1 MALFGKRRGRPGG
14 GGGSGY
20 QDTYP
25 WWMFWQSNQPD
36 SAVGG
41 QQAQDEG
48 PTMAQPDGGQANPEG
63 ETVGEAKWAAL
74 RELEQRRGWR
84 RLRGR
89 KRRRLRRGE
98 RRRRGRLAAVS
109 PGAAQARSRGRVRQ
123 VGPPSPLTDS
133 SAPL

>member
-1 MALFGKRRGRPGG
+1 MALFGKRRRRSGAGS
-14 GGGSGY
+14 GSGY

-63 ETVGEAKWAAL
+63 ETVGEAVSDSG
-74 RELEQRRGWR
+74 QGFGGW
-84 RLRGR
+84 GD
-89 KRRRLRRGE
+89 G
-98 RRRRGRLAAVS
+98 
-109 PGAAQARSRGRVRQ
+109 
-123 VGPPSPLTDS
+123 DS
-133 SAPL
+133 GSDAGGGDSGGGNGGDSGGGNGGGGGD